1 MDGQAYDRL
10 LFDLLS
16 SEHESIED
24 GRRPRGRRSF
34 QDATRKDLEED
45 RGPGPELEN
54 GPAPRRAPATAESG
68 AGLETQ
74 SG

>member
-1 MDGQAYDRL
+1 
-10 LFDLLS
+10 LFDLLA

-24 GRRPRGRRSF
+24 GRRPRSRRSF
-34 QDATRKDLEED
+34 QETDRKILAED
-45 RGPGPELEN
+45 RGPGPEMQN
-54 GPAPRRAPATAESG
+54 RPAPLRAPASAEAG